1 MVATIGSRSTW
12 FACKVPSLVLVS
24 TFAILGVRTTMA
36 VGFTDETSYS
46 VGVVPFSIA
55 SADFNGDGRNDLAI
69 ANGND
74 YAISVLI
81 NNTDPDSFVPNFA
94 NQQRFPSSTAP
105 TAIATGD
112 INMDGRPDIVAT
124 GWYGVVSVLLNDAQ
138 PGSTSASFSA
148 YLPLTGTN
156 EVRSVA
162 LADMNGDGKV
172 DIVTNIEAIS
182 AFAVWLNMTPAGATV
197 ASFAAIQTFDAG
209 STPMAVAAA
218 DLNLDG
224 RPDLIAANNYYNR
237 VHVRLNTT
245 ATGSGSVTMSA
256 SSSFVVG
263 AGAFSL
269 AADDMNGDAKPDLV
283 VANAGVNT
291 VSILLNATSVG
302 ASTPAFE
309 PQSIFATGA
318 RPLSTSTADI
328 NGDGKPDVLT
338 SNYEG
343 SSVSVLTNM
352 TNPEGYLEF
361 AAKEDFATG
370 SGARGVVPSDLN
382 GDGMA
387 DLGVANSGNNSASVL
402 LNTTAP
408 YDPLF
413 SSGFE

>member
-1 MVATIGSRSTW
+1 MVATIGSCSRKA
-12 FACKVPSLVLVS
+12 ACKLTSLVLVS
-24 TFAILGVRTTMA
+24 TFAILGVRTTLA

-46 VGVVPFSIA
+46 VGVVPFSIV

-81 NNTDPDSFVPNFA
+81 NNTDHGTFVPSFA
-94 NQQRFPSSTAP
+94 DQQQFPSSTAP

-124 GWYGVVSVLLNDAQ
+124 GWYGEISVLLNDAQ
-138 PGSTSASFSA
+138 PGSASASFSA
-148 YLPLTGTN
+148 YLPLTGIS
-156 EVRSVA
+156 EIRSVA
-162 LADMNGDGKV
+162 LADINGDGKV
-172 DIVTNIEAIS
+172 DIVTNVESIS

-197 ASFAAIQTFDAG
+197 ASFAAIQTFGAG
-209 STPMAVAAA
+209 STPMAIAVA

-224 RPDLIAANNYYNR
+224 RPDLIAANNYYNK

-245 ATGSGSVTMSA
+245 APGSNSVNMSA
-256 SSSFVVG
+256 SSSFDVG

-269 AADDMNGDAKPDLV
+269 AADDMNGDGKPDLV
-283 VANAGVNT
+283 VANAGINT
-291 VSILLNATSVG
+291 VSVLLNATSVG

-309 PQSIFATGA
+309 PQRIFATGA

-343 SSVSVLTNM
+343 SSVSVITNM
-352 TNPEGYLEF
+352 TDPEGNLGF
-361 AAKEDFATG
+361 AAKEDFAAG
-370 SGARGVVPSDLN
+370 SGARGVDASDLN

-387 DLGVANSGNNSASVL
+387 DLGVANSGDNSASVL

-408 YDPLF
+408 FDPLF